1 MINNITKVQY
11 WYFYTSKKMK
21 PEWVTHE
28 LTHNDNRGIS
38 LVQYFTDKISDR
50 VVIFL
55 FNSIRFKDGIN
66 VVL

>member
-38 LVQYFTDKISDR
+38 LVQYFTDKVQKNIPKS
-50 VVIFL
+50 
-55 FNSIRFKDGIN
+55 
-66 VVL
+66 